1 LRPVPSLSEA
11 PLSFHFYKTASRM
24 GILFVVQGMHI
35 HLESAAISPEDC
47 PLDNEAGDRKSRD
60 IWFLQTVH
68 TGNSVIQGLEL
79 SFLFPCP
86 TVRGRASSLTAIS
99 FAVML
104 SP

>member
-1 LRPVPSLSEA
+1 
-11 PLSFHFYKTASRM
+11 M
-24 GILFVVQGMHI
+24 IQGMHI
-35 HLESAAISPEDC
+35 HLKSAAISPEDC

-60 IWFLQTVH
+60 IWLLQIVH
-68 TGNSVIQGLEL
+68 MGISVIQGLEL

-86 TVRGRASSLTAIS
+86 TVRGRASSRTAIS

>member
-1 LRPVPSLSEA
+1 
-11 PLSFHFYKTASRM
+11 M
-24 GILFVVQGMHI
+24 VQGMHT
-35 HLESAAISPEDC
+35 HLESAAISLEEC
-47 PLDNEAGDRKSRD
+47 PLDNEAGDIKSRD

-68 TGNSVIQGLEL
+68 TENSVIQGMEL

-86 TVRGRASSLTAIS
+86 TVRGRASSRTAIS